1 MQKYIRVGLF
11 TLLISTSSFAGMFD
25 ALIGGVVKDIE
36 ETANIKRVDTNKVSK
51 NDINKGDEDLKRAIQ
66 RFLRSGI
73 KTEETA
79 KEWVD
84 YIVETKGVTVEEA
97 HSYAQVGDWV
107 KQEVYEVSEVK
118 EWLKHGFS
126 PTSGFIRG
134 IRAAGYSPSEARRY
148 IDLGIDKFDL
158 SSVTYTDRKS
168 EDDKNKVR
176 NTALDKVK
184 ENKIADL
191 NKLECEALLAQM
203 IDKDGVSTCNYR
215 ELKWDDVKLCSL
227 DLKKAWREN
236 KFTPWQTKQWT
247 EAGVYAPTQGIFD
260 DIKRAN
266 GIGYVI
272 YKKYPE
278 CYEKIIE
285 NNSDWQRDSA
295 SNIPKHWDSPNIAQK
310 AFALGIKRQEA
321 YEEWISTEWSQ
332 DEIKKWIKLGLS
344 SPDEAKR
351 LKKFGM
357 TVDNAPDYAQAGV
370 SLENLDQYQGMS
382 LEEIQNEKA
391 AEDKIYAE
399 ARKKAEKE
407 KSDQISKIRKNI
419 DVIKSGKKYSC
430 GLMQLSYGN
439 NLVTLYDGFYGAL
452 EDQLVYIDQTGIS
465 KKYIGNKYT
474 VQIITDI
481 KSAKKD
487 LYNAVISKNNGFE
500 MPVYCK

>member
-1 MQKYIRVGLF
+1 MGRTVSSLVVLSIALS
-11 TLLISTSSFAGMFD
+11 ISGCSRLPLKPEVEAK
-25 ALIGGVVKDIE
+25 IKEYNIDI
-36 ETANIKRVDTNKVSK
+36 
-51 NDINKGDEDLKRAIQ
+51 NDICKANKDRILGTHYSYGYRCNQFDTHNIDENMIEPFIVIEKRKGEK
-66 RFLRSGI
+66 LEKE
-73 KTEETA
+73 KTEEAERKT
-79 KEWVD
+79 
-84 YIVETKGVTVEEA
+84 EEA
-97 HSYAQVGDWV
+97 ERKAWINALELEDKGAISKLNNTDTID
-107 KQEVYEVSEVK
+107 S
-118 EWLKHGFS
+118 LKNQ
-126 PTSGFIRG
+126 
-134 IRAAGYSPSEARRY
+134 GYSPSEARRY

-158 SSVTYTDRKS
+158 SSITYTDRKS
-168 EDDKNKVR
+168 EEDKNKVR
-176 NTALDKVK
+176 NIALDKVK

-191 NKLECEALLAQM
+191 NKSECAALSAQM
-203 IDKDGVSTCNYR
+203 IDKDGGFTCNYK

-247 EAGVYAPTQGIFD
+247 DAGVYAPTQRIFD
-260 DIKRAN
+260 DIKNLN

-278 CYEKIIE
+278 CYKKIIE
-285 NNSDWQRDSA
+285 NNSDWQRESA
-295 SNIPKHWDSPNIAQK
+295 SNIPEHWDSPNIAQK

-332 DEIKKWIKLGLS
+332 DEIKKWIKFGLS
-344 SPDEAKR
+344 SPDQAKR

-370 SLENLDQYQGMS
+370 SLENLDEYQGMS
-382 LEEIQNEKA
+382 LEEIQDEKA
-391 AEDKIYAE
+391 AEDKVYAE

-407 KSDQISKIRKNI
+407 KSDEISKIRNNI

-452 EDQLVYIDQTGIS
+452 EDQLIYIDQTGIS